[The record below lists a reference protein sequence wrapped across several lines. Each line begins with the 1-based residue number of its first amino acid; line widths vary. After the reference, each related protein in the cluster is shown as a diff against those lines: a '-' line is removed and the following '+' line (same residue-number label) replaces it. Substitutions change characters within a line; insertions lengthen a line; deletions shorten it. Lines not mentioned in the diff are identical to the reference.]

1 MSGEEL
7 ATHHEIAIT
16 KVSCNSAFTAES
28 KNKGWLLCE
37 RLKSLLMKKGAL
49 PHRFYVV
56 LTTRLVLVMF
66 VTNCIAKVGCTRKS
80 GQHCY
85 CHRSVT
91 NRKEMMWTKCRI
103 RVGNQLVKKVQMNFA
118 VFSII

>member
-1 MSGEEL
+1 
-7 ATHHEIAIT
+7 
-16 KVSCNSAFTAES
+16 
-28 KNKGWLLCE
+28 
-37 RLKSLLMKKGAL
+37 MKKGAL

-56 LTTRLVLVMF
+56 LTTRRVLVMF
-66 VTNCIAKVGCTRKS
+66 VINCIAKMGYTRKP

-91 NRKEMMWTKCRI
+91 DRKEMMWTKCRI

-118 VFSII
+118 VYSII